1 MPGKKLTFALLLVL
15 LPLALGFSSAEETHR
30 SALTDILAKTVNF
43 IILFGGLGFLLAK
56 PLRKFLEEAGLAVE
70 KTIQKIRRA
79 RKDAEQKLEALKER
93 MQGLES
99 EARKIREDGREAG
112 KEDKNR
118 LLAQARQEVDRIK
131 SMAEMEIKMHAQ
143 AAQDE
148 LREYAA
154 ELAVSLAKTN
164 IKRRMTPEL
173 HARLIDNSI
182 RQLDSLYEKAH
193 SG

>member
-15 LPLALGFSSAEETHR
+15 LPFALGFSSAEETHR
-30 SALTDILAKTVNF
+30 SALTDILGKTVNF

-56 PLRKFLEEAGLAVE
+56 PLRRFLEEAGLAVE
-70 KTIQKIRRA
+70 KTIQKTKGA
-79 RKDAEQKLEALKER
+79 RKDAEQKLDALKER

-99 EARKIREDGREAG
+99 EARKIREDGRESG
-112 KEDKNR
+112 KHDSDR
-118 LLAQARQEVDRIK
+118 LLSQARLEIDKIK
-131 SMAEMEIKMHAQ
+131 SLTELEISMHAQ
-143 AAQDE
+143 AAQAE

-154 ELAVSLAKTN
+154 ELAVSRAETN

-173 HARLIDNSI
+173 HARLIDDSI
-182 RQLDSLYEKAH
+182 RQLDKLNDKAH

>member
-15 LPLALGFSSAEETHR
+15 LPLALGFSSAEETHG
-30 SALTDILAKTVNF
+30 SALTDILGKTVNF

-56 PLRKFLEEAGLAVE
+56 PLRRFLEEAGLAVE
-70 KTIQKIRRA
+70 ETIQKTEGA

-99 EARKIREDGREAG
+99 EARKIKEDGREAG
-112 KEDKNR
+112 QQDRGR
-118 LLAQARQEVDRIK
+118 LLAQARLEVDRIK
-131 SMAEMEIKMHAQ
+131 SLAELEIKMHAQ
-143 AAQDE
+143 AVQGE

-154 ELAVSLAKTN
+154 ELAVSLAETN
-164 IKRRMTPEL
+164 IERRMTPEL

-182 RQLDSLYEKAH
+182 RQLDKLNGKAH